1 MREPLYL
8 QLYHQLRAEI
18 ESGRLAVGTR
28 LPSIRQM
35 TQECSVSRTTVETAY
50 EHLCADGMVTC
61 VPQSGYYVND
71 VPGTAAPSN
80 RPLLPHKLCIHVNL
94 TLPDTAWIRRCLI
107 LTFGASCPAL

>member
-50 EHLCADGMVTC
+50 EHLLPVCRRADIM
-61 VPQSGYYVND
+61 SMRSR
-71 VPGTAAPSN
+71 TASPSN

>member
-61 VPQSGYYVND
+61 VPQSGYYVNE
-71 VPGTAAPSN
+71 VP
-80 RPLLPHKLCIHVNL
+80 HQLCIHVNL

>member
-61 VPQSGYYVND
+61 VPQSGYYVNE
-71 VPGTAAPSN
+71 VPHRQPIKPAAAPAQTVHTCEFDFTGH
-80 RPLLPHKLCIHVNL
+80 RMDPALF
-94 TLPDTAWIRRCLI
+94 D
-107 LTFGASCPAL
+107 FGASCPAL